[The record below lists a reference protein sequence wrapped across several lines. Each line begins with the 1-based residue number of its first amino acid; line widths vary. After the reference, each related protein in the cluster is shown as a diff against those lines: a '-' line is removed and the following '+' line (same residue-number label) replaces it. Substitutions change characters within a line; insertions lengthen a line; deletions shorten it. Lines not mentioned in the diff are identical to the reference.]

1 VDFVRQNRN
10 IINSSEPDYPFF
22 PSIFHQLLLT
32 VFHFSPVHASALF
45 WHHFSASDSCKRQKQ
60 FCYPPKFPRRTSL
73 TSPRSEKKAADISGN
88 SVWNAEICKKILT
101 GALKIIRFVKLLV
114 DQQHSTELFRKTN
127 GKEEKL
133 EWASAAV
140 SLGCVSTGILLHNGL
155 SNLLSCPELQ
165 PAQSWN
171 EEVRSSEVDV
181 YRITF
186 PPGEFLCNP
195 DIL

>member
-1 VDFVRQNRN
+1 
-10 IINSSEPDYPFF
+10 
-22 PSIFHQLLLT
+22 
-32 VFHFSPVHASALF
+32 
-45 WHHFSASDSCKRQKQ
+45 
-60 FCYPPKFPRRTSL
+60 
-73 TSPRSEKKAADISGN
+73 
-88 SVWNAEICKKILT
+88 LT

-165 PAQSWN
+165 PAQS
-171 EEVRSSEVDV
+171 
-181 YRITF
+181 
-186 PPGEFLCNP
+186 
-195 DIL
+195 